1 VQLEKEKDNNLSTKE
16 KLNLISNEKF
26 SLEQKIDEVNIF
38 LKIII

>member
-1 VQLEKEKDNNLSTKE
+1 MQLEKEKDNNLSTKE